1 MWKEKYY
8 ETKTFKLNLETYR
21 YKEPEVGD
29 LVILTEYYNESTNK
43 STWGIIPFTGEEN
56 GIGDNIEMNTDKN
69 KELEFQKKNQK

>member
-1 MWKEKYY
+1 MRQ
-8 ETKTFKLNLETYR
+8 KTFKLNLETYR

-56 GIGDNIEMNTDKN
+56 GIGGNIEMNTDKN
-69 KELEFQKKNQK
+69 KELEFQKKTRSK